1 MSTAGRP
8 DGDAEGSWE
17 LRVRWLYTRVLSQEW
32 NEVQGNG
39 GDTEAE
45 AAAHQCRSD
54 TTSLYPYRQLT
65 RTTTFVSKLIG
76 FQLSLP
82 W

>member
-17 LRVRWLYTRVLSQEW
+17 LRVHWLYTRVLSQERD
-32 NEVQGNG
+32 EVQGNG

-45 AAAHQCRSD
+45 AAAH
-54 TTSLYPYRQLT
+54 
-65 RTTTFVSKLIG
+65 
-76 FQLSLP
+76 
-82 W
+82 